1 MLISLPLAVSKHRN
15 RQWHIDARL
24 LLPVLILLSVG
35 FVMISSASFSF
46 GEYRLSDD
54 LFFLK
59 RHLIYLSLGAL
70 LIFITYLV
78 PAKFWS
84 NLSRLWVFLSLMLLI
99 LVLVPGIGREL
110 NGSRRWLAIGGFT
123 IQVSELV
130 KVATV
135 VFLSTYL
142 NKYRLQIAE
151 DWRHFA
157 KLLTMIA
164 VVTFLLLREP
174 DFGSVVVIGLTFFAM
189 LFLGGVKLRQYLVL
203 AGICALALWW
213 LKDSSPYRM
222 ARITGYLD
230 PWSDQFNSGYQL
242 VQSLI
247 AFGRGE
253 WVGVGLGQS
262 VQKLLYLPE
271 AHTDFVFAIFAE
283 EFGFIGVICLIAL
296 YVFLV
301 ARIFSLSRLAIS
313 HQDWYTA
320 FIFIGFGLLI
330 SIQSFINM
338 GVNAGLLPTKG
349 LTLPFIS
356 YGGSSLLASCTM
368 VGMMLRLAHDL
379 YMLESDSRGGTHG
392 RR

>member
-1 MLISLPLAVSKHRN
+1 M
-15 RQWHIDARL
+15 
-24 LLPVLILLSVG
+24 
-35 FVMISSASFSF
+35 
-46 GEYRLSDD
+46 
-54 LFFLK
+54 
-59 RHLIYLSLGAL
+59 
-70 LIFITYLV
+70 
-78 PAKFWS
+78 
-84 NLSRLWVFLSLMLLI
+84 
-99 LVLVPGIGREL
+99 
-110 NGSRRWLAIGGFT
+110 
-123 IQVSELV
+123 
-130 KVATV
+130 
-135 VFLSTYL
+135 
-142 NKYRLQIAE
+142 
-151 DWRHFA
+151 
-157 KLLTMIA
+157 
-164 VVTFLLLREP
+164 
-174 DFGSVVVIGLTFFAM
+174 
-189 LFLGGVKLRQYLVL
+189 
-203 AGICALALWW
+203 
-213 LKDSSPYRM
+213 
-222 ARITGYLD
+222 
-230 PWSDQFNSGYQL
+230 
-242 VQSLI
+242 
-247 AFGRGE
+247 
-253 WVGVGLGQS
+253 GLGQS

>member
-1 MLISLPLAVSKHRN
+1 MLISLPLAVSKHSN

-84 NLSRLWVFLSLMLLI
+84 NLSRLWVFLSLILLI

-157 KLLTMIA
+157 KLLTMLA

-222 ARITGYLD
+222 ARITG
-230 PWSDQFNSGYQL
+230 
-242 VQSLI
+242 
-247 AFGRGE
+247 
-253 WVGVGLGQS
+253 
-262 VQKLLYLPE
+262 
-271 AHTDFVFAIFAE
+271 
-283 EFGFIGVICLIAL
+283 
-296 YVFLV
+296 
-301 ARIFSLSRLAIS
+301 
-313 HQDWYTA
+313 
-320 FIFIGFGLLI
+320 
-330 SIQSFINM
+330 
-338 GVNAGLLPTKG
+338 
-349 LTLPFIS
+349 
-356 YGGSSLLASCTM
+356 
-368 VGMMLRLAHDL
+368 
-379 YMLESDSRGGTHG
+379 
-392 RR
+392 

>member
-1 MLISLPLAVSKHRN
+1 MLISLPLTLSKHSN
-15 RQWHIDARL
+15 RQWHIDTPL
-24 LLPVLILLSVG
+24 LLPVLMLLSVG
-35 FVMISSASFSF
+35 FVMIGSASFSF
-46 GEYRLSDD
+46 GEYRLNDD

-59 RHLIYLSLGAL
+59 RHLIYLCLGTL
-70 LIFITYLV
+70 LIFTTFLV
-78 PAKFWS
+78 PAMFWS
-84 NLSRLWVFLSLMLLI
+84 NLSRLWVLLSLVLLI

-123 IQVSELV
+123 VQVSELV
-130 KVATV
+130 KVAIV

-142 NKYRLQIAE
+142 SKYRLQIGE

-157 KLLTMIA
+157 KLLTMLA
-164 VVTFLLLREP
+164 VITFLLLKEP
-174 DFGSVVVIGLTFFAM
+174 DFGSVVVIGATFFAM
-189 LFLGGVKLRQYLVL
+189 LFLGGVKLRQYLFL
-203 AGICALALWW
+203 AGICAMALWW

-222 ARITGYLD
+222 ARITAYLD

-253 WVGVGLGQS
+253 WIGVGLGQS

-271 AHTDFVFAIFAE
+271 AHTDFVFAIYAE
-283 EFGFIGVICLIAL
+283 EFGFIGVVCLIAL
-296 YVFLV
+296 YCFLV

-313 HQDWYTA
+313 HQAWYAA
-320 FIFIGFGLLI
+320 FVFIGFGLLI
-330 SIQSFINM
+330 SIQCFINM

-356 YGGSSLLASCTM
+356 YGGSSLLVSCAM
-368 VGMMLRLAHDL
+368 VGMMLRLAHDM
-379 YMLESDSRGGTHG
+379 YALESGNRGGVHG
-392 RR
+392 RG